1 MEVTRLGEQ
10 EKELHTTSPA
20 APAKGKDPME
30 GYVPRANPRKSY
42 EGERENGERIS
53 SNLNRINK
61 RYVATPYHSKGKDG
75 RTEEPNATAA
85 GALKRKAVRI
95 PTTRAENSA
104 ISRRRVAGAVKTRL
118 ELVTEKNTAKRP
130 FPVAAILCC
139 VALTAMFMYMI
150 NLYIQIDD
158 YSANISDLKGELS
171 RVNDEIVS
179 LDLRL
184 QNKYDLDEIEQ
195 IAVEEYG
202 MVRADQLPK
211 KYVSLAGEDVVE
223 VQEPQTN
230 NGFGNLLSVFASMF
244 GFGE

>member
-1 MEVTRLGEQ
+1 LGEQ
-10 EKELHTTSPA
+10 EKEFHKKTPV
-20 APAKGKDPME
+20 APPKGKDPME
-30 GYVPRANPRKSY
+30 GYVPRTQARKGY
-42 EGERENGERIS
+42 EGEGDNGERIS
-53 SNLNRINK
+53 TNLNRINK
-61 RYVATPYHSKGKDG
+61 RYVATPYRTKTKDR
-75 RTEEPNATAA
+75 RTEEPTAA
-85 GALKRKAVRI
+85 ATGALRRKAVRI
-95 PTTRAENSA
+95 PTTRAENAA

-130 FPVAAILCC
+130 FPVSALLCC

-150 NLYIQIDD
+150 SLYIQIDD
-158 YSANISDLKGELS
+158 YSANISTLKGELS

-211 KYVSLAGEDVVE
+211 KYVSLAGDDVVE
-223 VQEPQTN
+223 VETPQTN
-230 NGFGNLLSVFASMF
+230 NGFGNLLSVFASIF